1 MWPKKPEMQQA
12 WINLPPRLRV
22 GDKTVRVEQHLGS
35 GAFGDVYK
43 VRDEA
48 RSKVYALKDVLC
60 LNASQVLDAIHEA
73 VTLCQ
78 ISHENIIAIK
88 GADRFVDN
96 QSNLHMFILTEY
108 CAGGNLNERLAR
120 PSSERINWKWMS
132 QAADAVAYLHR
143 NDVVHRDLKPENV
156 LLNRRGNVKLADFG
170 LAREYIAPRRVDARR
185 NDGSWMQKV
194 PQYYIDYEVGTTYW
208 LAPKYFTDHYTEKAD
223 VFSLGL
229 LFFAILERDYKE
241 SNGKMYYGAFK
252 RIRGVGK
259 VGLGVAMAM
268 YNPGTDITFSRR
280 AQGSRDVQRLVI
292 EALQYDPDDR
302 PSAVELCNTLEETE
316 DLDLEWL
323 FRFLS
328 EDSPLESP

>member
-1 MWPKKPEMQQA
+1 MK
-12 WINLPPRLRV
+12 
-22 GDKTVRVEQHLGS
+22 
-35 GAFGDVYK
+35 
-43 VRDEA
+43 DEA
-48 RSKVYALKDVLC
+48 GSELYALKDVLC
-60 LNASQVLDAIHEA
+60 LNVSQRLDAIREA
-73 VTLCQ
+73 ETLHK
-78 ISHENIIAIK
+78 ISHENIITIK
-88 GADRFVDN
+88 GAGRFVDN
-96 QSNLHMFILTEY
+96 QNNLHMLILTEY
-108 CAGGNLNERLAR
+108 CAGGKLNERLAR

-132 QAADAVAYLHR
+132 QAADAVAYLHL
-143 NDVVHRDLKPENV
+143 NGVVHRDLKPENV

-268 YNPGTDITFSRR
+268 YNPGTDIEFSTRTGF
-280 AQGSRDVQRLVI
+280 QGCTVVSH
-292 EALQYDPDDR
+292 
-302 PSAVELCNTLEETE
+302 
-316 DLDLEWL
+316 
-323 FRFLS
+323 
-328 EDSPLESP
+328 

>member
-1 MWPKKPEMQQA
+1 MK
-12 WINLPPRLRV
+12 
-22 GDKTVRVEQHLGS
+22 
-35 GAFGDVYK
+35 
-43 VRDEA
+43 DEA
-48 RSKVYALKDVLC
+48 GSELYALKDVLC
-60 LNASQVLDAIHEA
+60 LNVSQRLDAIREA
-73 VTLCQ
+73 ETLHK

-88 GADRFVDN
+88 GAGRFVDN
-96 QSNLHMFILTEY
+96 QHNLHMLILTEY

-132 QAADAVAYLHR
+132 QAADAVAYLHL
-143 NDVVHRDLKPENV
+143 NGVIHRDLKPENV

-268 YNPGTDITFSRR
+268 YNPGTDIEFSTRTGF
-280 AQGSRDVQRLVI
+280 QGCTVVSH
-292 EALQYDPDDR
+292 
-302 PSAVELCNTLEETE
+302 
-316 DLDLEWL
+316 
-323 FRFLS
+323 
-328 EDSPLESP
+328 

>member
-1 MWPKKPEMQQA
+1 
-12 WINLPPRLRV
+12 
-22 GDKTVRVEQHLGS
+22 
-35 GAFGDVYK
+35 
-43 VRDEA
+43 
-48 RSKVYALKDVLC
+48 
-60 LNASQVLDAIHEA
+60 
-73 VTLCQ
+73 
-78 ISHENIIAIK
+78 
-88 GADRFVDN
+88 
-96 QSNLHMFILTEY
+96 MFILTEY

-132 QAADAVAYLHR
+132 QAADAVAYLHL
-143 NDVVHRDLKPENV
+143 NGVVHRDLKPENV

-170 LAREYIAPRRVDARR
+170 LAREYIALRRVDALF
-185 NDGSWMQKV
+185 V
-194 PQYYIDYEVGTTYW
+194 QYYMDSEVGTPYW
-208 LAPKYFTDHYTEKAD
+208 LAPECFTGHYTEKAD

-259 VGLGVAMAM
+259 VDLGFAMARH
-268 YNPGTDITFSRR
+268 NPGTDITFSRR

-302 PSAVELCNTLEETE
+302 LSAVELCNTLKETE

>member
-1 MWPKKPEMQQA
+1 MQQA
-12 WINLPPRLRV
+12 WIDLPSRLRV

-60 LNASQVLDAIHEA
+60 LNASQVLDAIREA

-78 ISHENIIAIK
+78 ISHENIIALK

-96 QSNLHMFILTEY
+96 QNNLHMLILTEY

-170 LAREYIAPRRVDARR
+170 LAREYIALRRVDARR
-185 NDGSWMQKV
+185 NDGSWMQMFV
-194 PQYYIDYEVGTTYW
+194 QYYMDSDVGSPYW
-208 LAPKYFTDHYTEKAD
+208 LAPECFTGHYTEKAD

-241 SNGKMYYGAFK
+241 SNGKTYYGAFK

-259 VGLGVAMAM
+259 VGLGAAMAM
-268 YNPGTDITFSRR
+268 YNPETDIAFSRR

-302 PSAVELCNTLEETE
+302 PSAVELCNTLKETE

>member
-1 MWPKKPEMQQA
+1 MK
-12 WINLPPRLRV
+12 
-22 GDKTVRVEQHLGS
+22 
-35 GAFGDVYK
+35 
-43 VRDEA
+43 DEA
-48 RSKVYALKDVLC
+48 VSELYVLKDVLC
-60 LNASQVLDAIHEA
+60 LNVSQRLNAIREA
-73 VTLCQ
+73 ETLHK

-88 GADRFVDN
+88 GAGRFVDN
-96 QSNLHMFILTEY
+96 QHNLHMLILNEY

-229 LFFAILERDYKE
+229 LFFAILKRDYIE
-241 SNGKMYYGAFK
+241 SNGKAYYGAFNVFAVLEK
-252 RIRGVGK
+252 LAL
-259 VGLGVAMAM
+259 GL
-268 YNPGTDITFSRR
+268 
-280 AQGSRDVQRLVI
+280 QRQCTI
-292 EALQYDPDDR
+292 Q
-302 PSAVELCNTLEETE
+302 ELT
-316 DLDLEWL
+316 
-323 FRFLS
+323 
-328 EDSPLESP
+328 